1 MGCSWFGEDMI
12 GDKGLEGDEEEN
24 ADGIQLV
31 YARSE

>member
-1 MGCSWFGEDMI
+1 MGCSWFGEDMV
-12 GDKGLEGDEEEN
+12 GDKGLEEEN